1 MTTSTIHDIGYRH
14 YEGRRLG
21 RAYVLRSLYVHNL
34 RAAFGL
40 GRPARAKVMP
50 FLLSAV
56 MLLPAAAS
64 VAILGFTKEADA
76 LIRYSAY
83 AYTMQVVVAIFLAT
97 QAPVIASRELRF
109 HSVPLYFSRPVGH
122 LDFVLAKFG
131 AFVTALFVM
140 LSVPVTILYVGALV
154 TRPDKMQPVIE
165 MAEGEDGEMLAE
177 QAQKPDSLVDHTLH
191 YFGGLAGCL
200 LFALVLAAIGLVI
213 AAFTTRRGLG
223 VAAVIAVYMLS
234 STIVVIVQGIAETE
248 ANNFTV
254 SGWAGLF
261 TPFNLVDIVQTRLLG
276 AQLTAPAAPSGVVGG
291 LVALA
296 VCLTLVGGSI
306 AVLYRRFRKAGLS

>member
-14 YEGRRLG
+14 YDGRRLG
-21 RAYVLRSLYVHNL
+21 RAYMVRSLYAHNL

-50 FLLSAV
+50 FLLCAV

-64 VAILGFTKEADA
+64 VAILGFTKQPDA
-76 LIRYSAY
+76 LIRYSSY
-83 AYTMQVVVAIFLAT
+83 ALIMQVVVAIFMAT

-109 HSVPLYFSRPVGH
+109 HVVPLYFSRPVGH

-131 AFVTALFVM
+131 AFATALFAM
-140 LSVPVTILYVGALV
+140 LAVPVTLLYVGALV
-154 TRPDKMQPVIE
+154 TRPDKMTPIVDEI
-165 MAEGEDGEMLAE
+165 GGGPDGPAK
-177 QAQKPDSLVDHTLH
+177 ADSLFDHTLH
-191 YFGGLAGCL
+191 YLGGLAGCV
-200 LFALVLAAIGLVI
+200 LFALVLASIGLVI

-223 VAAVIAVYMLS
+223 VAAVIAAYMLS
-234 STIVVIVQGIAETE
+234 STIVVIIQGIAEAE

-261 TPFNLVDIVQTRLLG
+261 SPFNLVDIVQVRLLG
-276 AQLTAPAAPSGVVGG
+276 AQLSAPAAPSGVTGG

-296 VCLTLVGGSI
+296 VCCGLVAGSI

>member
-21 RAYVLRSLYVHNL
+21 RAYVLRSQYVHNL

-50 FLLSAV
+50 FLLGAV

-64 VAILGFTKEADA
+64 VAILGFAKEPDV
-76 LIRYSAY
+76 LIRYSSY
-83 AYTMQVVVAIFLAT
+83 ALIMQVVVAIFLAT

-131 AFVTALFVM
+131 AFVTAIFIM
-140 LSVPVTILYVGALV
+140 LAVPVTLLYVGALV
-154 TRPDKMQPVIE
+154 TRPDKMDPVIQP
-165 MAEGEDGEMLAE
+165 ADGGNGEMGGESAV
-177 QAQKPDSLVDHTLH
+177 KPDSLVDHTLH

-223 VAAVIAVYMLS
+223 VAAVIAVYMIS
-234 STIVVIVQGIAETE
+234 STIVVIIQGIAENQ
-248 ANNFTV
+248 AGNFTV

-261 TPFNLVDIVQTRLLG
+261 SPFNLVDIVQVRLLG
-276 AQLTAPAAPSGVVGG
+276 AELTAPAAPSGVMGG

-296 VCLTLVGGSI
+296 VCLALVAGSI